1 MRPSKSLGQH
11 FLTDPVHL
19 HRIVAAAE
27 LGAADTVLEVGP
39 GPGNLTRL
47 LCAAVPQGRVI
58 AVELDSRM
66 ISYLQE
72 HLTDSA
78 NLELLHADILQLD
91 IAQLLGQA
99 PAEAGQAGTG
109 FPPSFKVVANLP
121 YYITSAVLRHLL
133 EATRRPERLVV
144 LVQREV
150 AQRICAA
157 PGEMSI
163 LAVSVQVFGAP
174 RLIARVPPGAFVPPP
189 KVESAILRIDVYPQ
203 PLVAEP
209 ELPFFFR
216 VVRAGFGEKRK
227 QLRNSLAHGLD
238 LPPAV
243 GETLLRAAD
252 IDPQRRAETLTLAE
266 WQALTQ
272 HFQQLNLKG

>member
-19 HRIVAAAE
+19 NRIIAAAE
-27 LGAADTVLEVGP
+27 LGASDTILEVGP

-66 ISYLQE
+66 ITYLQQ
-72 HLTDSA
+72 HLAGCA
-78 NLELLHADILQLD
+78 NLELLQADILQTN
-91 IAQLLGQA
+91 IAELAG
-99 PAEAGQAGTG
+99 PAGEGT
-109 FPPSFKVVANLP
+109 PQPSFKVVANLP
-121 YYITSAVLRHLL
+121 YYITSAILRYLL
-133 EATRRPERLVV
+133 EGAPRPERLVV

-150 AQRICAA
+150 AQRICAV

-163 LAVSVQVFGAP
+163 LAVSVQLFGAP
-174 RLIARVPPGAFVPPP
+174 RLVARVPAGAFVPPP

-203 PLVAEP
+203 PLVATP
-209 ELPFFFR
+209 ELPLFFK

-227 QLRNSLAHGLD
+227 QLRNALAHGLA

-243 GETLLRAAD
+243 GEALLRAAG
-252 IDPQRRAETLTLAE
+252 IDPQRRAETLTLTE
-266 WQALTQ
+266 WHTLTHHYQ
-272 HFQQLNLKG
+272 EL